1 MFNIIPRVLVNLS
14 LNHPIMKA
22 KIIVLTALIAL
33 VSTTATIAQ
42 CAMCRAT
49 VGSNLSE
56 GRGVIGTG
64 INVGIVY
71 LLLMPY
77 ILVGALIFLWFRNGK
92 KELKARQDLESRLNE
107 IYKK

>member
-1 MFNIIPRVLVNLS
+1 MKIGLITVLFFVILS
-14 LNHPIMKA
+14 FSFDSLG
-22 KIIVLTALIAL
+22 
-33 VSTTATIAQ
+33 Q

-64 INVGIVY
+64 INFGILY
-71 LLLMPY
+71 LLAAPY
-77 ILVGALIFLWFRNGK
+77 LLVGALVFLWFRTGR
-92 KELKARQDLESRLNE
+92 KELKERLALQNRMDE